1 MPLNCP
7 VKVKGFFFGR
17 KEGRFGTPMEL
28 TKDELADP
36 STLNEEEIAEILPH
50 LDSMVKWAG
59 NVKTNALE
67 RALSGFRF
75 PSYKLVEGKSSRKY
89 TDESA
94 VAKIVSE
101 AGFNP
106 FVKKLVG
113 VKEMTRRLGKK
124 RFEELLGGMIV
135 RPGGKPELV
144 PAQDERPELSK

>member
-1 MPLNCP
+1 
-7 VKVKGFFFGR
+7 
-17 KEGRFGTPMEL
+17 
-28 TKDELADP
+28 
-36 STLNEEEIAEILPH
+36 
-50 LDSMVKWAG
+50 MVKWAS
-59 NVKTNALE
+59 NVKSFALE
-67 RALSGFRF
+67 RALSGVQF

-124 RFEELLGGMIV
+124 RFDELLGGMIV

-144 PAQDERPELSK
+144 PANDDRPELSQE